1 MTAIRLSPSGPV
13 IGNTDGGPL
22 SFGPGARLRLVEANS
37 IMGGSL
43 ALPTVPDVISPAGFG
58 DPGAIVLTIPKPKA
72 EYQYR
77 ATLALDIQNT
87 ATNAG
92 GEAVLFLDLSIDGGT
107 TYVNFVKNSHLVKS
121 GVLGDASAQNLSR
134 QCQIW
139 LPLITGAGVG
149 VVTDTTPSIKLRA
162 RALAA
167 VGNPILLVN
176 SPASSGGIVT
186 TGLAGTI
193 HMELEECF

>member
-43 ALPTVPDVISPAGFG
+43 ALPTVADVISPSGFG
-58 DPGAIVLTIPKPKA
+58 NPAAIVLTLPKPKA

-77 ATLALDIQNT
+77 AKLALDIQNT

-92 GEAVLFLDLSIDGGT
+92 GEAALFLDLSIDGGT
-107 TYVNFVKNSHLVKS
+107 TYLPFVANAHLVKS
-121 GVLGDASAQNLSR
+121 TLPDGVSR
-134 QCQIW
+134 QCSLW
-139 LPLITGAGVG
+139 LPLTAGSLINI
-149 VVTDTTPSIKLRA
+149 VTDTTPSIKLRA
-162 RALAA
+162 RAQATI
-167 VGNPILLVN
+167 GNPILLVN
-176 SPASSGGIVT
+176 SSATATGL